1 MFVIKG
7 FFFYKDF
14 IFRTTA
20 ELQGI
25 TTLQSGMPV
34 FRCVVFAMMRMMT
47 VATLSKTHVSL
58 LYVIAETMV
67 MRYNAESHI

>member
-14 IFRTTA
+14 VFRTTA

-25 TTLQSGMPV
+25 ATLQSGMPV
-34 FRCVVFAMMRMMT
+34 FRCVVFAMM
-47 VATLSKTHVSL
+47 
-58 LYVIAETMV
+58 
-67 MRYNAESHI
+67 